1 MGGIIPLLTTALR
14 PEHGRQGKDAAPAAE
29 ASSSP
34 AREQNVASRNS
45 DTAEGPAWTQ
55 MPAFSAAATVT
66 SDDEHPAAQTPPKRT
81 SGDPATGKHEPIRS
95 DARLLPQ
102 QQVPSS
108 HDMMSRERSSSLQS
122 WQLPASAD
130 HTAVR
135 KPIQQGSAGNMPA
148 AASSS
153 LAGPARQS
161 VQADANASTSL
172 QPVTS
177 ADSSVQQVQDEGD
190 EATGGRVASEPGAQL
205 PASGE
210 AALVQDASLS
220 AATTLQRSI
229 SLHANPKDSQSRWA
243 TPLFPTLGS
252 MTESQAESL
261 NSPDLD
267 AAPSSSL
274 ASALKQD
281 DVRSSATTDDQP
293 NASLDRAGPGTG
305 HEVMQE
311 AKPLQAAETSMPAAQ
326 TARRVSFA
334 PYVPQA
340 LQLEASPSEPEAAQ
354 ASGIELPDMDRPS
367 VSSAAL
373 RSQAPNGAHSQ
384 LQETSAQ
391 FGDDASQPAA
401 DEFDLLV
408 ARKDS
413 LQRTLRNETGRTGTL
428 EHVSSLSWRRS
439 FLLDLED
446 AASGEDLPLEK
457 RSRSN
462 SLQQAHPLSRLA
474 SRSQMSGSFSRPASR
489 AASQASLQSLDQGNH
504 DAPSRPPDA
513 EDHASAASLRML
525 PADDNDWQ
533 SLVVKGQVQHTPE
546 VQEHEQEPLGTLSG
560 RDPQRHNEHRLDE
573 YQEPATISLQTA
585 QSPLQEK
592 ADDQSETSK
601 LHATQE
607 HHVTFASDEAGTG
620 LAPEPSGDAP
630 TTDPPQS
637 SNQNSVAPVSIDQ
650 ALLFQCL
657 NGR

>member
-1 MGGIIPLLTTALR
+1 MLATALR

-29 ASSSP
+29 ASSSS
-34 AREQNVASRNS
+34 AQEQTVTSRNS
-45 DTAEGPAWTQ
+45 ESAEGPAWTQ

-66 SDDEHPAAQTPPKRT
+66 SDDEHPAAQTQSKRT
-81 SGDPATGKHEPIRS
+81 SGDPATGRHEPVHS

-102 QQVPSS
+102 QQVPTS

-122 WQLPASAD
+122 WQLPASAH
-130 HTAVR
+130 HTAAHN
-135 KPIQQGSAGNMPA
+135 PLPQGLAGNVPA
-148 AASSS
+148 VASSS

-161 VQADANASTSL
+161 VQADASASTSL
-172 QPVTS
+172 HPVTS
-177 ADSSVQQVQDEGD
+177 AGSSVQQVQDKGD
-190 EATGGRVASEPGAQL
+190 QATGGRVASEPGAQH
-205 PASGE
+205 PASNE
-210 AALVQDASLS
+210 AAVVQDASLS

-267 AAPSSSL
+267 AVPSSSL

-281 DVRSSATTDDQP
+281 DVGSQATTDDQP

-311 AKPLQAAETSMPAAQ
+311 AKPIQAAENSIPAGQ
-326 TARRVSFA
+326 SARRVSFA
-334 PYVPQA
+334 PYVPEA
-340 LQLEASPSEPEAAQ
+340 LQLEASPSEPEATQ
-354 ASGIELPDMDRPS
+354 ASGIELPDVDKMP

-373 RSQAPNGAHSQ
+373 RSQALDDAQSQ
-384 LQETSAQ
+384 VQETSAGVEDQ
-391 FGDDASQPAA
+391 SNQSAA

-413 LQRTLRNETGRTGTL
+413 LQRSLRNEMGRAGTL

-446 AASGEDLPLEK
+446 SATGDDPPLEK

-462 SLQQAHPLSRLA
+462 SLQQAHPLSWLA
-474 SRSQMSGSFSRPASR
+474 SRSQIFGSFSRPASR
-489 AASQASLQSLDQGNH
+489 AASQASLQSLDHSNH
-504 DAPSRPPDA
+504 DMPSSAPDA
-513 EDHASAASLRML
+513 EDHASAASLGLL

-533 SLVVKGQVQHTPE
+533 SLVVKGQVQHAPE
-546 VQEHEQEPLGTLSG
+546 IQEHEQEPLGIVSG
-560 RDPQRHNEHRLDE
+560 RDPQRHDGHRLDE
-573 YQEPATISLQTA
+573 HQEPATISLQTT

-592 ADDQSETSK
+592 SAEKSKASK
-601 LHATQE
+601 LHASQE
-607 HHVTFASDEAGTG
+607 HHVTFASDEAGNG
-620 LAPEPSGDAP
+620 LALEPSGDALKP
-630 TTDPPQS
+630 DPPQS
-637 SNQNSVAPVSIDQ
+637 SDQNSVAPVSIDQ
-650 ALLFQCL
+650 ALLSQCL